1 MILVDLDVPAGC
13 DDAALRD
20 ALTRWSQEAR
30 FAVVTGVR
38 GVVAGDAR
46 GVVVPSSLDDVVRAL
61 SAVTT

>member
-30 FAVVTGVR
+30 FAAVTGVR

-46 GVVVPSSLDDVVRAL
+46 GVIVPSSLDDVILAL
-61 SAVTT
+61 ATVTQ